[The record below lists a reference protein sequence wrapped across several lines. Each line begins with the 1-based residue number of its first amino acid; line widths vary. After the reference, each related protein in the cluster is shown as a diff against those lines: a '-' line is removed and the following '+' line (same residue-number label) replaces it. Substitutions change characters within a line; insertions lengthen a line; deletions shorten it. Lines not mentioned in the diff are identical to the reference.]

1 MNTVYDKTEKGRE
14 EIATRKY
21 HLAPR
26 LRTLLVLI
34 DGKHDADDLM
44 KKVEGLGL
52 GLESL
57 RELQEQAFIA
67 ALEGSSPLT
76 SLTPA
81 APAIAPPVAASQPGT
96 APAPVSQQVQ
106 PAPQV
111 SAADVQPASNGST
124 PPATT
129 GSAEAPVSDATRFKN
144 VYQFYNETIKSMIGL
159 RGYGLQLKVEKAGT
173 LEELRAVRK
182 PYLEAVQ
189 KAKGI
194 EVARGMRDRLDQLL
208 GTDPAEMGNTIF
220 AGTSQD

>member
-21 HLAPR
+21 RLAPR
-26 LRTLLVLI
+26 LRTLLVMI
-34 DGKHDADDLM
+34 DGKHDADDLL

-57 RELQEQAFIA
+57 KELQDQAFIA
-67 ALEGSSPLT
+67 ALDASSAA
-76 SLTPA
+76 TPA
-81 APAIAPPVAASQPGT
+81 AQASP
-96 APAPVSQQVQ
+96 QVQ
-106 PAPQV
+106 PTAQMTAIEP
-111 SAADVQPASNGST
+111 QPAASIAGAAPVT
-124 PPATT
+124 GPA
-129 GSAEAPVSDATRFKN
+129 AEAQVSDATRFQN

-173 LEELRAVRK
+173 LDELRALRT

-194 EVARGMRDRLDQLL
+194 EVARGMRDRLNQLL
-208 GTDPAEMGNTIF
+208 GTELTEMGNTVF
-220 AGTSQD
+220 AGTSQE

>member
-1 MNTVYDKTEKGRE
+1 MNTIYDKTDKGRE

-21 HLAPR
+21 RLAPR

-34 DGKHDADDLM
+34 DGKHDADDLL

-57 RELQEQAFIA
+57 KELQDHAFIA
-67 ALEGSSPLT
+67 AFETPSQALTQAPVPVTMQAADAESRSPAVNGIT
-76 SLTPA
+76 FPSDSPE
-81 APAIAPPVAASQPGT
+81 
-96 APAPVSQQVQ
+96 APAPI
-106 PAPQV
+106 
-111 SAADVQPASNGST
+111 
-124 PPATT
+124 
-129 GSAEAPVSDATRFKN
+129 SDATRFQN

-173 LEELRAVRK
+173 LDELRALRT

-189 KAKGI
+189 KAKGS

-208 GTDPAEMGNTIF
+208 GNGHIEMGNTIF
-220 AGTSQD
+220 SGSLQE